1 MHTPLETKFF
11 IFWKIIFDCFD
22 EKIRKRLMG
31 YVILIDG
38 DQSFQV
44 EPKTG
49 LVLGGIFQ
57 IMDDFNVMIVTVE
70 RVDEVEVAID

>member
-1 MHTPLETKFF
+1 
-11 IFWKIIFDCFD
+11 
-22 EKIRKRLMG
+22 MG

-44 EPKTG
+44 EPKIG

-57 IMDDFNVMIVTVE
+57 IMDDFNVMIVTVK
-70 RVDEVEVAID
+70 RVDVEVVAID